1 MTKKLI
7 RLSLIILRV
16 SSILSIYSLFQ
27 DGYWFFALVLILCQI
42 GLRNKS
48 QGIQEL
54 SIFVQKIY
62 LMISCIS
69 RGEYLLYFV
78 CTQLIFVY
86 EYIKIYSY
94 NQSSKVFITFCHRS
108 LSLYQSI
115 QFLYTDY
122 KLLFLALAIVFYFLF
137 EKQITKIE
145 KIMFYLRENKI
156 AIFQQEY
163 TLLSQWFFLLLIQT
177 KKQHFYVIISGIDLL
192 LTYGLSI
199 NLLSKSF
206 RYEEELTLNKRYI
219 ILDILNE
226 ADDQNPQYENE
237 NELVN
242 QRINQDWQWQNIY
255 KLSREALSESVLF
268 GQMIYDNFEVQ
279 KPKRSSSCYDKQ
291 TSSQNNIAKIPYQNQ
306 NEKID
311 NEEEDELFHDNAQY
325 QHCLKN
331 QQTKKDV
338 ADGKY
343 PVGRYD
349 MAQYQDSMGSS
360 NKNINRQDDEANAFD
375 EELYSDLD
383 GERIEKSGNTYNDY
397 IDQEILFDEDQVN
410 FQLGVRSNYSS
421 NNTNNNFNSQNQQG
435 NNHNQAQS
443 HHTSTKQ
450 YQNYDKY
457 PEEDY
462 NNRYKNNYD
471 SQNQN
476 KEEVGS
482 LNAIAGSNTS
492 VKRQR
497 NANNDIAQ
505 QYLMKQ
511 FYNLSTNS
519 CTICLSKISL
529 AKIVQEQL
537 HEKYYEL
544 FNFYFAKGINEI
556 LANVNTS
563 HVILFKDYLY
573 MDDSSE
579 YLKRY
584 YQHHEY
590 FPRFSLLAD
599 FYTHQYKETR
609 PNLCIISQARIINKR
624 NYKQAKLFI
633 TNQER
638 AYRMNEQNQNQGN
651 YNDGIHFQDNVV
663 QDDQKVLQQSA
674 VGQNADEQQPI
685 SNFLN
690 ELDTNFDA
698 NSAEENLNNQS
709 GFIKQA
715 NGHPR
720 HHQNILH
727 QDQNMH
733 QMQYQEGSFMDE
745 YNRFEKENSFE
756 SKSHNIYYPSYS
768 SENQSQS
775 SINKDPLNLLKNLT
789 KNQKADNNDS
799 LSHANYILEFKTNF
813 NDDIFIKNPN
823 IRLRGN
829 FISIQSRSSSNNH
842 TNQKSSN
849 IKINNNHINSI
860 QIQDK
865 TNQISTSGQLTPKY
879 NNYFYNELQ
888 DLESEM
894 PSYLKVYLEEGQ
906 NINSFSQQHHS
917 GNVSSQLSP
926 INQQQAN
933 QIKFNQTQQLQQQIN
948 QLQLQQSQGIA
959 SSEDKKLQLNQQK
972 NYQNSLNLLQ
982 SVSGHYMRQ
991 GLQPVTPQSN
1001 QTSKN
1006 YQNQSDS
1013 NSQIMK
1019 DNKFKI
1025 PKTAQQIGINDVEQW
1040 KQPPLS
1046 ARNHA
1051 EITEEIRKKKN
1062 LNPKGI
1068 VIPPDQ
1074 ASYSKVIQNSSPR
1087 QLVQQLND
1095 LTSNSSQNQNEKAQQ
1110 NALQSPQFQGNI
1122 KPQNLANTNS
1132 TNKNVIDHNFNHDQ
1146 ALAVSKP
1153 RDSQAKQQTQL
1164 QQQQQKQVNKN
1175 NNLRPN
1181 KTPLLVDTKPENNYD
1196 YLLKENHLSGGI
1208 TGPSLKQNAH
1218 QQHNQ
1223 QFIQQFQEQNQQQ
1236 QQMLPQQLIS
1246 QQDSLKQSKQNSLLS
1261 RIPQNVKQQLALNF
1275 NDNELLQKNLKI
1287 NQIQQ
1292 SPDRIWTDRD
1302 VNPRLAANPQK
1313 ERPNQQNTVVIGKGE
1328 VKHLKGGKVLNRPLS
1343 NNNELMGSLSDK
1355 IFLNKIQE
1363 EEEEGK
1369 NHHLPQD
1376 YNKFISE
1383 QHKELSQKIIQNA
1396 LNNQMNKISSSSN
1409 SNIQEIYRKYQQAR
1423 EESHQYQNFYNS
1435 NNLNSQD
1442 QASVKGSGE
1451 HLSFIKAIQQKH
1463 DDQSN
1468 DILAKVYAIHGSA
1481 NSQNDQK
1488 DDHHSNNNN
1497 LTNHIKQQLNKQK
1510 QNNQIYDETISKI
1523 HKSKIN
1529 QLIQKATPS
1538 SNNNQ
1543 ASQKKGGATANS
1555 SNNHVNS
1562 NINNIININNNINI
1576 IAKHSINNSS
1586 SQHSNYTQNNQYVAN
1601 QHVNSQQQRK
1611 QNKKSPPPHNN
1622 NYSNINSYSNQL
1634 NQQTTQSSN
1643 NNPIQMSSGSSN
1655 TNQTNFHNSQFY
1667 QHLQQQNADLYNNSI
1682 GTISNQA
1689 VSKLQQEIKQNAC
1702 TPNRIAHKDQQIHNI
1717 NQLKQARTSSL
1728 IKNLSGDH
1736 ETFNE
1741 SNYKIQKQQK
1751 LNQAAIIVPTAQHM
1765 LQQYQSDQMQH
1776 SNQVVSSTQ
1785 NNQQSKSP
1793 ISSTVSTCKNVN
1805 QKQLSYTSMHNHL
1818 QNQSNPNSKAGK
1830 ITPNSTVSNSNMNQN
1845 GKVFFKSINASG
1857 NTSSQ
1862 ALKTANQTNTNSII
1876 QNNNNNI
1883 NINAILTNNY
1893 ISPTNHN
1900 QNITT
1905 PLNIMNN
1912 YKSTN
1917 NTSQK
1922 SYQES
1927 HQNSM
1932 DKNGSSSRQL
1942 QHIHS
1947 QQQQIQQN
1955 QKNLS
1960 QNQLGS
1966 SINQNSINANN
1977 STLNQNN
1984 IINFDVNSQ
1993 LSRTMMSNTNRGAA
2007 AGGSNEVNSF
2017 NNNNETTLNQKSLIQ
2032 PGSSHS
2038 TTGIANSNNNMLI
2051 QSNNT
2056 PMNGAQALIQASL
2069 SQKISSPNHKKK
2081 QKSESLSKSTQK
2093 TSKNGQGQQIQHQNI
2108 QFISNELSGGITSQ
2122 SPIKGNQNPQ
2132 LQQQQHNHLNQN
2144 GLQILPFEQAQQLSS
2159 AQNKQI
2165 LPSPSS
2171 YGQSQQNNAIPQQK
2185 KQEFKLNISKIINQQ
2200 HEFNSSGNKNI
2211 YISSSTTNM
2220 NSQNMNH
2227 LLMHNNLE
2235 ENQENS
2241 YGFWTSR
2248 SNKQTTYQH
2257 SSQLQQ
2263 YASQHGSSS
2272 TSKYSSS
2279 NPKQANL
2286 TERKMI
2292 KTNNNSKQ
2300 RKQIPAANLTDRNQ
2314 YHRSQQYPSS
2324 QQKHD
2329 NQKPSPQNRKNFVQ
2343 KNQNSKNFD
2352 SHFINSNSLTGKE
2365 KINFM
2370 SGSGSLS
2377 GFTLKK

>member
-1 MTKKLI
+1 
-7 RLSLIILRV
+7 
-16 SSILSIYSLFQ
+16 
-27 DGYWFFALVLILCQI
+27 
-42 GLRNKS
+42 
-48 QGIQEL
+48 
-54 SIFVQKIY
+54 
-62 LMISCIS
+62 
-69 RGEYLLYFV
+69 
-78 CTQLIFVY
+78 
-86 EYIKIYSY
+86 
-94 NQSSKVFITFCHRS
+94 
-108 LSLYQSI
+108 
-115 QFLYTDY
+115 
-122 KLLFLALAIVFYFLF
+122 
-137 EKQITKIE
+137 
-145 KIMFYLRENKI
+145 
-156 AIFQQEY
+156 
-163 TLLSQWFFLLLIQT
+163 
-177 KKQHFYVIISGIDLL
+177 
-192 LTYGLSI
+192 
-199 NLLSKSF
+199 
-206 RYEEELTLNKRYI
+206 
-219 ILDILNE
+219 
-226 ADDQNPQYENE
+226 
-237 NELVN
+237 
-242 QRINQDWQWQNIY
+242 
-255 KLSREALSESVLF
+255 
-268 GQMIYDNFEVQ
+268 MIYDNFEVQ

-291 TSSQNNIAKIPYQNQ
+291 TSSQNNIAKIPFQNQ
-306 NEKID
+306 NENFD
-311 NEEEDELFHDNAQY
+311 NEEEDEQFQDNAQY
-325 QHCLKN
+325 QHSLKN
-331 QQTKKDV
+331 QQTKKEAV
-338 ADGKY
+338 DGKH
-343 PVGRYD
+343 PAGRYD
-349 MAQYQDSMGSS
+349 MAQYQDSMSSS
-360 NKNINRQDDEANAFD
+360 NKNVNRQDEDANAYD
-375 EELYSDLD
+375 EELYSEID

-410 FQLGVRSNYSS
+410 YQLGVRSNYSS
-421 NNTNNNFNSQNQQG
+421 NNTNNNFNSLNQQG

-457 PEEDY
+457 AGEDY
-462 NNRYKNNYD
+462 SSGYKNNYD
-471 SQNQN
+471 SRNQN
-476 KEEVGS
+476 KEDIGS
-482 LNAIAGSNTS
+482 TNAIVGSNTS
-492 VKRQR
+492 VKRLR

-505 QYLMKQ
+505 QYLMRQ
-511 FYNLSTNS
+511 FYNQSANS

-584 YQHHEY
+584 YQYHEY

-651 YNDGIHFQDNVV
+651 FNDGINFQDNVV
-663 QDDQKVLQQSA
+663 QDDQKVLQHS
-674 VGQNADEQQPI
+674 VIGQNADEQQPI

-690 ELDTNFDA
+690 ELDTNFDG

-709 GFIKQA
+709 GFIRQT

-727 QDQNMH
+727 QDQNMN
-733 QMQYQEGSFMDE
+733 QVQYQEGSFMEE
-745 YNRFEKENSFE
+745 YNRFEKDNSFE
-756 SKSHNIYYPSYS
+756 SKSHDIYYPSYS
-768 SENQSQS
+768 SDNQSQS

-789 KNQKADNNDS
+789 QSQKADNNDS
-799 LSHANYILEFKTNF
+799 LQHTNYILELKTNF

-829 FISIQSRSSSNNH
+829 FISIQSRSSSNIH
-842 TNQKSSN
+842 TNLKSSN

-906 NINSFSQQHHS
+906 NINSFSQQHQS

-948 QLQLQQSQGIA
+948 QLQLQHSQGIA
-959 SSEDKKLQLNQQK
+959 TSDDKKIVLNQQQI
-972 NYQNSLNLLQ
+972 YQNSLNLLQ
-982 SVSGHYMRQ
+982 SVQGHYMGQ
-991 GLQPVTPQSN
+991 GIQPVTPQSN

-1019 DNKFKI
+1019 DNRFKI
-1025 PKTAQQIGINDVEQW
+1025 PTTAQQIGINDVEQW

-1062 LNPKGI
+1062 QNPKGI
-1068 VIPPDQ
+1068 VIPQDQ
-1074 ASYSKVIQNSSPR
+1074 ASYSKVIQNSTPR

-1110 NALQSPQFQGNI
+1110 NALQSPQFQGNT
-1122 KPQNLANTNS
+1122 KLQNQANANS
-1132 TNKNVIDHNFNHDQ
+1132 TNKNLADQNFNQDQ
-1146 ALAVSKP
+1146 AVAVSTP
-1153 RDSQAKQQTQL
+1153 RDPQAKQQFLLQQ

-1218 QQHNQ
+1218 QQQNQ
-1223 QFIQQFQEQNQQQ
+1223 QFNQQFQQQNQQQ
-1236 QQMLPQQLIS
+1236 QQMLPMQQIS
-1246 QQDSLKQSKQNSLLS
+1246 QQDSQQQSKQNSLLN
-1261 RIPQNVKQQLALNF
+1261 RIPQNVKQQLALNL

-1313 ERPNQQNTVVIGKGE
+1313 IIKSKQVLNNIQLLLNRQKERPNQQNTVVIGKGE

-1343 NNNELMGSLSDK
+1343 NNNELLGSLSDR

-1363 EEEEGK
+1363 EEGR

-1396 LNNQMNKISSSSN
+1396 LSNQMNKISSSSS

-1442 QASVKGSGE
+1442 QTSIKGSGE

-1463 DDQSN
+1463 DDQAN
-1468 DILAKVYAIHGSA
+1468 DILAKVYAIHNSA
-1481 NSQNDQK
+1481 NSAQNDQK

-1510 QNNQIYDETISKI
+1510 QQQNNQIYDETISKI

-1529 QLIQKATPS
+1529 QLIQKATPGN
-1538 SNNNQ
+1538 NNNQ

-1555 SNNHVNS
+1555 SNNHGNS

-1611 QNKKSPPPHNN
+1611 QNKKSPPHS

-1643 NNPIQMSSGSSN
+1643 NNPIQVSSGSSN
-1655 TNQTNFHNSQFY
+1655 TNQTNFHNSQLY
-1667 QHLQQQNADLYNNSI
+1667 QQLQQQNADLYNNSI

-1702 TPNRIAHKDQQIHNI
+1702 TPNRIAHKDQQAHNS

-1741 SNYKIQKQQK
+1741 SNYKVQKQQK

-1765 LQQYQSDQMQH
+1765 LQQYQADQMQH
-1776 SNQVVSSTQ
+1776 SNQVVTSTQ

-1876 QNNNNNI
+1876 QSNNNNI
-1883 NINAILTNNY
+1883 NINSILTNNY

-1900 QNITT
+1900 QNTVA

-1942 QHIHS
+1942 QLLHS
-1947 QQQQIQQN
+1947 QQQQQQHQIQQS

-1966 SINQNSINANN
+1966 NFNQNSINANN

-1984 IINFDVNSQ
+1984 IINFDINSQ

-2007 AGGSNEVNSF
+2007 AGGFNDVNSF

-2038 TTGIANSNNNMLI
+2038 TTGITNSNNNMLI
-2051 QSNNT
+2051 QSNT
-2056 PMNGAQALIQASL
+2056 PINGAQAIIQASL
-2069 SQKISSPNHKKK
+2069 NQKISSPNHKKK

-2093 TSKNGQGQQIQHQNI
+2093 TNKNTQGQQTQNQNI
-2108 QFISNELSGGITSQ
+2108 QFISNELSGGISSQ
-2122 SPIKGNQNPQ
+2122 SPLNVNQNPQ

-2144 GLQILPFEQAQQLSS
+2144 GLQILPFEQVQQASS
-2159 AQNKQI
+2159 VQNKQI

-2171 YGQSQQNNAIPQQK
+2171 YGQSQQNNIIPQQK

-2211 YISSSTTNM
+2211 YSSSSTTNM

-2272 TSKYSSS
+2272 TSKYSST

-2286 TERKMI
+2286 TERKMV

-2300 RKQIPAANLTDRNQ
+2300 RKEIPAVNLTDRNQ
-2314 YHRSQQYPSS
+2314 YHRSQQYPAS

-2329 NQKPSPQNRKNFVQ
+2329 NQKPSPQNRKNPAL

-2352 SHFINSNSLTGKE
+2352 SHFTNQNSLTAKE
-2365 KINFM
+2365 KVNFM

>member
-1 MTKKLI
+1 
-7 RLSLIILRV
+7 
-16 SSILSIYSLFQ
+16 
-27 DGYWFFALVLILCQI
+27 
-42 GLRNKS
+42 
-48 QGIQEL
+48 
-54 SIFVQKIY
+54 
-62 LMISCIS
+62 
-69 RGEYLLYFV
+69 
-78 CTQLIFVY
+78 
-86 EYIKIYSY
+86 
-94 NQSSKVFITFCHRS
+94 
-108 LSLYQSI
+108 
-115 QFLYTDY
+115 
-122 KLLFLALAIVFYFLF
+122 
-137 EKQITKIE
+137 
-145 KIMFYLRENKI
+145 
-156 AIFQQEY
+156 
-163 TLLSQWFFLLLIQT
+163 
-177 KKQHFYVIISGIDLL
+177 
-192 LTYGLSI
+192 
-199 NLLSKSF
+199 
-206 RYEEELTLNKRYI
+206 
-219 ILDILNE
+219 
-226 ADDQNPQYENE
+226 
-237 NELVN
+237 
-242 QRINQDWQWQNIY
+242 
-255 KLSREALSESVLF
+255 
-268 GQMIYDNFEVQ
+268 MIYDNFEVQ

-306 NEKID
+306 NENFD
-311 NEEEDELFHDNAQY
+311 NEEEDEQIQDNAQY
-325 QHCLKN
+325 QHSLKN
-331 QQTKKDV
+331 QQTKNDAV
-338 ADGKY
+338 EGKY

-349 MAQYQDSMGSS
+349 MAQYQDSMSSS
-360 NKNINRQDDEANAFD
+360 NQDVNRQGDEANAYD
-375 EELYSDLD
+375 EELYSEID

-457 PEEDY
+457 GGEDY
-462 NNRYKNNYD
+462 SSGYKKNYD
-471 SQNQN
+471 SRNQN
-476 KEEVGS
+476 KEEIGSTNAIVGS
-482 LNAIAGSNTS
+482 STS

-497 NANNDIAQ
+497 NANNDLAQ
-505 QYLMKQ
+505 QYLMRQ
-511 FYNLSTNS
+511 FYNQSANS

-537 HEKYYEL
+537 HDKYYEL

-584 YQHHEY
+584 YQYHEY

-651 YNDGIHFQDNVV
+651 YNDEINFQDNVV
-663 QDDQKVLQQSA
+663 QDDQKVLQHS
-674 VGQNADEQQPI
+674 VIGQNADEQQPI

-690 ELDTNFDA
+690 ELDTNFDGV
-698 NSAEENLNNQS
+698 SAEENLNNQS

-727 QDQNMH
+727 QDQNMN

-756 SKSHNIYYPSYS
+756 SKSHDIYYPSYS
-768 SENQSQS
+768 SDNQSQS

-789 KNQKADNNDS
+789 KSQKADNNDS
-799 LSHANYILEFKTNF
+799 LSHTNYILELKTNF

-829 FISIQSRSSSNNH
+829 FISIQSRSNSNIH
-842 TNQKSSN
+842 TNHKNSN

-948 QLQLQQSQGIA
+948 NLQLQHSQGIN
-959 SSEDKKLQLNQQK
+959 SHDDKKIQLNQQQ
-972 NYQNSLNLLQ
+972 NYQNSLNLLS
-982 SVSGHYMRQ
+982 SVSGHYMGQ
-991 GLQPVTPQSN
+991 GIQPVTPQSN

-1019 DNKFKI
+1019 DNRFKI
-1025 PKTAQQIGINDVEQW
+1025 PTTAQQIGINDVEQW

-1068 VIPPDQ
+1068 VIAPDQ
-1074 ASYSKVIQNSSPR
+1074 VSYSKAVQNSTPR

-1095 LTSNSSQNQNEKAQQ
+1095 LTSNSSSNQNEKIQQ
-1110 NALQSPQFQGNI
+1110 NASQSPQFQGNI
-1122 KPQNLANTNS
+1122 KLQNSANTNY
-1132 TNKNVIDHNFNHDQ
+1132 TNKNIIDQNFNHDQ
-1146 ALAVSKP
+1146 AVSVSTP
-1153 RDSQAKQQTQL
+1153 RDPQAKPQAQL

-1181 KTPLLVDTKPENNYD
+1181 KTPLQVETKPENNYD

-1218 QQHNQ
+1218 QQQNQ
-1223 QFIQQFQEQNQQQ
+1223 QFTQQFQQQNQQQ
-1236 QQMLPQQLIS
+1236 QQMLQQQQIS
-1246 QQDSLKQSKQNSLLS
+1246 QQASQQQSKQNSLLN

-1343 NNNELMGSLSDK
+1343 NNNELMGSLSDR

-1363 EEEEGK
+1363 EDGK

-1396 LNNQMNKISSSSN
+1396 LNNQMNKISSSSS

-1442 QASVKGSGE
+1442 QTSVKGSGE

-1468 DILAKVYAIHGSA
+1468 DILSKLYAMHS
-1481 NSQNDQK
+1481 NVNVQNDQK
-1488 DDHHSNNNN
+1488 DDYHSNNNN

-1510 QNNQIYDETISKI
+1510 QQQSSQIYDETISKI

-1529 QLIQKATPS
+1529 QLIQKATP
-1538 SNNNQ
+1538 NNNQ

-1555 SNNHVNS
+1555 SNNNVNS

-1601 QHVNSQQQRK
+1601 QQVNSQQQRK
-1611 QNKKSPPPHNN
+1611 QNKKSPPHS
-1622 NYSNINSYSNQL
+1622 NYSNLNSYNNQL

-1643 NNPIQMSSGSSN
+1643 NNQIQVSSGSSN
-1655 TNQTNFHNSQFY
+1655 TNQTNFHNSQLY

-1702 TPNRIAHKDQQIHNI
+1702 TPNRMAHKDQQVHNN

-1741 SNYKIQKQQK
+1741 SNYKVQKQQK

-1765 LQQYQSDQMQH
+1765 LQQYQADQMQH

-1818 QNQSNPNSKAGK
+1818 QNQQNPNSKAGK

-1862 ALKTANQTNTNSII
+1862 ALKTGNQTNTNSII
-1876 QNNNNNI
+1876 QSNNNNNNNI
-1883 NINAILTNNY
+1883 NINSILTNNY

-1900 QNITT
+1900 QNTVT

-1942 QHIHS
+1942 QHIYS
-1947 QQQQIQQN
+1947 QQQQQQIQQS

-1966 SINQNSINANN
+1966 NINQNSINANN

-1984 IINFDVNSQ
+1984 IINFDINSQ
-1993 LSRTMMSNTNRGAA
+1993 LSRTMMSNTNRGGTAQ
-2007 AGGSNEVNSF
+2007 GFNEVNSF

-2038 TTGIANSNNNMLI
+2038 TTGITNSNNNMLV
-2051 QSNNT
+2051 QSNT
-2056 PMNGAQALIQASL
+2056 PINGAAQSIIQANL
-2069 SQKISSPNHKKK
+2069 NQKISSPNHKKK
-2081 QKSESLSKSTQK
+2081 QKSESLSKSNQK
-2093 TSKNGQGQQIQHQNI
+2093 TNKNSQGQQIQNQNI
-2108 QFISNELSGGITSQ
+2108 QFISNELSGGISSQ
-2122 SPIKGNQNPQ
+2122 SPINVNQNQQ
-2132 LQQQQHNHLNQN
+2132 LQQQQQNHLNQN
-2144 GLQILPFEQAQQLSS
+2144 GLQILSFEQTHQGSS
-2159 AQNKQI
+2159 VQNKQI

-2171 YGQSQQNNAIPQQK
+2171 YGQSQQNSIIPQQK

-2211 YISSSTTNM
+2211 YSSSSTTNM

-2227 LLMHNNLE
+2227 LMMYNNQE

-2248 SNKQTTYQH
+2248 SNKQNYQH

-2286 TERKMI
+2286 TERKLI

-2300 RKQIPAANLTDRNQ
+2300 RKEVPAVNLTDRNQ
-2314 YHRSQQYPSS
+2314 YHRSQQYTAS

-2329 NQKPSPQNRKNFVQ
+2329 NQKPSPQNRKNTAQ
-2343 KNQNSKNFD
+2343 KNQNSKNID
-2352 SHFINSNSLTGKE
+2352 SHFINQNSLTGKE

-2377 GFTLKK
+2377 GFSLKK